1 MLSIKKGM
9 LMMQLNKFVAQS
21 GICSRRKAA
30 ELVLAGAIKVDG
42 KVVKNPAF
50 RVLPEHKVAYGK
62 RFLKVV
68 EEYTYIVMHKPI
80 GTITSCAE
88 QDDRSTIMDFVPAI
102 VEKRLFPVGRLDID
116 SHGLLLLT
124 NDGSLAH
131 TLALPRFNIHKCYRV
146 ILHTALRADF
156 AELLRS
162 GIILTDGKATC
173 DSLVVKSPCA
183 RVVDVTLHN
192 GKNRIIRRM
201 FSQGGYHVEDLC
213 RVEFAG
219 LSLKGLGAGQW
230 RFLTKREIDF
240 LHRKIRK
247 AAQD

>member
-1 MLSIKKGM
+1 M

-21 GICSRRKAA
+21 GVCSRRKAA
-30 ELVLAGAIKVDG
+30 ELVLTGAVKVDG
-42 KVVKNPAF
+42 KVVKDPAF

-62 RFLKVV
+62 RFLKAP
-68 EEYTYIVMHKPI
+68 EEHTYIVMHKPI

-102 VEKRLFPVGRLDID
+102 AAKRLFPVGRLDID

-131 TLALPRFNIHKCYRV
+131 TLASPRFNIPKCYRV
-146 ILHTALRADF
+146 VLHSPLRADF
-156 AELLRS
+156 AEALRL
-162 GIILTDGKATC
+162 GITLEDGRAIC

-201 FSQGGYHVEDLC
+201 FSRGGYHVEDLC
-213 RVEFAG
+213 RIEFAG
-219 LSLKGLGAGQW
+219 LSLKGVGAGQW

-240 LHRKIRK
+240 LHRKMKK
-247 AAQD
+247 ASQD